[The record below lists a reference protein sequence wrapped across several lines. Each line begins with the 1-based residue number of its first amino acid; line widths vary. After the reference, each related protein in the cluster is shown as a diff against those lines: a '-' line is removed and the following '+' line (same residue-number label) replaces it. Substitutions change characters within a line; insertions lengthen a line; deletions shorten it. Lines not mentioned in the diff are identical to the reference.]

1 MKASIQKAGRFLS
14 SMVMP
19 NIGAFIAWGLIT
31 AFFIPDGWTPN
42 ESLNALVSPMLTY
55 LIPLLIAYTGG
66 FVVAGKRGG
75 VVGAVAAIGTIVGYD
90 QPMILGAMIAG
101 PLGGVAI
108 KYFDK
113 ATKGKVKSGFEMLVD
128 NFSAGIIGAILCVVG
143 LKGIN
148 PVCVHL
154 TSWLA
159 SGVQFLVDHS
169 IMPLTAVV
177 VEPAKVL
184 FLNNAINHGV
194 FTPLGIEQAAAV
206 GKSMFFMIESNPGPG
221 FGLLLAYM
229 LFGRGTARST
239 APAAAIIQFFG
250 GIHEIY
256 FPYVLMNPIVI
267 LGPIAGNVCSI
278 FILHTFNGGLV
289 AAASPGSIFAEMM
302 MTPKG
307 GFLPNILAIG
317 TAIVVSFLVSSFLL
331 KVFGKD
337 GDLDAAQQQ
346 VSGMK
351 AQSKGV
357 TSAAVAAVTSA
368 AAVVDSVTAVAGP
381 VSKIAFACDAGMG
394 SSAMGATML
403 RKKLKA
409 AGLDGIEV
417 IHCPVS
423 EIPPDAQVI
432 VTHRELAQ
440 RAGLASPNAEVIA
453 ITNFMGAPEYD
464 TLVADLTQRQ
474 GSLA

>member
-66 FVVAGKRGG
+66 SVIGGKRGG

-90 QPMILGAMIAG
+90 QPMILGAMMAG
-101 PLGGVAI
+101 PLGGLAI
-108 KYFDK
+108 KYFDL
-113 ATKGKVKSGFEMLVD
+113 AVKGKVKSGFEMLVD
-128 NFSAGIIGAILCVVG
+128 NFSAGIIGGILCVIG

-148 PVCVHL
+148 PLCVHL
-154 TSWLA
+154 TAWLA
-159 SGVQFLVDHS
+159 QGVQFLVEHG
-169 IMPLTAVV
+169 IMPLTAIV

-194 FTPLGIEQAAAV
+194 FTPLGIEQAAEA

-229 LFGRGTARST
+229 LFGRGAAKST
-239 APAAAIIQFFG
+239 APAAAIIQFLG

-267 LGPIAGNVCSI
+267 IGPIAGNICSI
-278 FILHTFNGGLV
+278 FILQTFHGGLV

-307 GFLPNILAIG
+307 GFLPNILAIA
-317 TAIVVSFLVSSFLL
+317 TALAVSFVVSSFLL
-331 KVFGKD
+331 KFFGKE
-337 GDLDAAQQQ
+337 GDLGAAQQQ
-346 VSGMK
+346 VTDMK
-351 AQSKGV
+351 AESKG
-357 TSAAVAAVTSA
+357 AAPILSPDEVAAA
-368 AAVVDSVTAVAGP
+368 AATP

-403 RKKLKA
+403 RKKLKT
-409 AGLDGIEV
+409 AGLEDIEV

-423 EIPPDAQVI
+423 EIPADAQVI
-432 VTHRELAQ
+432 VTHRELAE
-440 RAGLASPNAEVIA
+440 RAGQANPNAEVIP
-453 ITNFMGAPEYD
+453 ITNYMGAPEYD
-464 TLVADLTQRQ
+464 TLVADLKERQ